1 MVEKPGERGSSG
13 GRAVREQR
21 RAGGPD
27 RLTSFKHF
35 VLLPL
40 GSVAF
45 TTAGLALVAGAIANR
60 DAGAFGFALMALG
73 VGVGSV
79 GITIVNTLEHR
90 EARAARR
97 SADSSAAASPA
108 APYAPYAPAAAH
120 APENPATGA
129 RRQRHASGRR
139 PSAGR
144 WHALLAIPAFFG
156 VACWAV
162 GVGFM
167 LFGYGP
173 GHQVGS
179 GPKSGP
185 VWIIA
190 VFVWGGLAALGIT
203 VLVKYVRGRREK
215 RR

>member
-60 DAGAFGFALMALG
+60 DAGTFGFALMALG

-129 RRQRHASGRR
+129 RGSGMQGPEAERR
-139 PSAGR
+139 P
-144 WHALLAIPAFFG
+144 LARP
-156 VACWAV
+156 
-162 GVGFM
+162 
-167 LFGYGP
+167 P
-173 GHQVGS
+173 GHPSVLRRGFAGS
-179 GPKSGP
+179 GSCLRLRPGP
-185 VWIIA
+185 PGEGAVWIIA

-203 VLVKYVRGRREK
+203 VL
-215 RR
+215 